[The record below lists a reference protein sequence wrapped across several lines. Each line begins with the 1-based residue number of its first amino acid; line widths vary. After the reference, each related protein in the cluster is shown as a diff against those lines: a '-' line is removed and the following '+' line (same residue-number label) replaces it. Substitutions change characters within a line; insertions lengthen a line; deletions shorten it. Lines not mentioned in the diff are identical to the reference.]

1 MSLFSDFNFHPPLSS
16 VPIVL
21 LVSVGLGELLR
32 LFRPEWIPS
41 AAVRF
46 NLVLATGAV
55 ILAFLSGY
63 QGSEFANGT
72 FKVSDEVIAVH
83 HFWGRL
89 LLFMVVPCLALEII
103 AARAQFAAQVFRGL
117 YLLML
122 VGCIAIA
129 VFTGWLGGQLVF
141 EHGAGVVAVPQ
152 IQAD

>member
-1 MSLFSDFNFHPPLSS
+1 MSLFADFNFHPPLSS

-32 LFRPEWIPS
+32 CIRPDWIS
-41 AAVRF
+41 LSAVRF

-63 QGSEFANGT
+63 QGNEFANGT

-89 LLFMVVPCLALEII
+89 LLFMVVPCLALECI
-103 AARAQFAAQVFRGL
+103 AARAQFAVKVFRGL
-117 YLLML
+117 YLLLL
-122 VGCIAIA
+122 VACISVAIY
-129 VFTGWLGGQLVF
+129 TGWLGGQLVF
-141 EHGAGVVAVPQ
+141 EHGAGVVAVPTL
-152 IQAD
+152 AAE